1 MQNLNWA
8 MLNQILSSRGT
19 AEDAAEDAEFKLEK
33 TMPTRKPIVT
43 QHVAEASFRGS
54 NYKRNRRSRLDYGKS
69 DSGYERPYSESKSSV
84 KSCKYVV
91 KVMIAIM
98 TDITTGVI
106 NDDLV
111 SFQDLSCVN

>member
-19 AEDAAEDAEFKLEK
+19 AEDAEFKLEK

-54 NYKRNRRSRLDYGKS
+54 NYQRNRRSRLDYGES
-69 DSGYERPYSESKSSV
+69 DSGYERPYSESKSS
-84 KSCKYVV
+84 
-91 KVMIAIM
+91 
-98 TDITTGVI
+98 
-106 NDDLV
+106 
-111 SFQDLSCVN
+111 F